1 MISNRDF
8 ALAVALH
15 VGTHSMS
22 DRVFLDTNILLY
34 AYDVDAGNKHRVARD
49 LVRGLWNENTGV
61 LSTQVLQE
69 FYVNVTAKIPT
80 PLSPARARSV
90 LRNYLAWH
98 VETNSAESVLM
109 ASEVQEQ
116 NRLSFWDAL
125 IIVAA
130 SNAGASVLYS
140 EDLNHDQMIEGVR
153 VCNPFFDST
162 GN

>member
-1 MISNRDF
+1 
-8 ALAVALH
+8 
-15 VGTHSMS
+15 MS

-49 LVRGLWNENTGV
+49 LVCRLWNENTGV

-80 PLSPARARSV
+80 PLAPARARSV

-125 IIVAA
+125 IVVAA
-130 SNAGASVLYS
+130 SNAGASMLYS